1 MDHDARHERARGK
14 GVNLFVYWLVR
25 IPLQTFFHVYL
36 RMQRRGRDHIPASGP
51 AIIAANHR
59 SFFDPFIIG
68 TMARRPMYYVAKRE
82 LFEMNPILAW
92 LLNALGAFPVDR
104 GAGDTS
110 MIDTVKELLGRGE
123 LVLIFPEGTRTR
135 PGGLG
140 RARRGVG
147 RLALETGVPVVPVA
161 IIGTEAIRRGRTRC
175 ACAPDVRWNSP
186 ARSRRRPLRPRSPSV
201 SGHASSCSGSG
212 SAGCAANT
220 RVHRSTSPR
229 MRCRCPQGSVNQDAG
244 SL

>member
-1 MDHDARHERARGK
+1 MDLEAQHERTREK
-14 GVNLFVYWLVR
+14 GVNLVVYWLLR
-25 IPLQTFFHVYL
+25 LPLQAFFHTYL
-36 RMQRRGRDHIPASGP
+36 RMQRVGRQHIPAGP
-51 AIIAANHR
+51 AIVAANHR

-82 LFEMNPILAW
+82 LFEMHPLLAW

-110 MIDTVKELLGRGE
+110 AIETAKELLARGE
-123 LVLIFPEGTRTR
+123 IVLIFPEGTRTR

-161 IIGTEAIRRGRTRC
+161 IIGTESIRRGWR
-175 ACAPDVRWNSP
+175 
-186 ARSRRRPLRPRSPSV
+186 LRPHKVRVRAGQPLSFTAEESTHEAATAVTERVWACVELQWEWLGGERGEHARPPVDV
-201 SGHASSCSGSG
+201 SAHA
-212 SAGCAANT
+212 A
-220 RVHRSTSPR
+220 
-229 MRCRCPQGSVNQDAG
+229 
-244 SL
+244 